1 MLWLDASDEFW
12 NPTASAQG
20 RQMRGQVLPFPD
32 HAFRPLD
39 HRLLTAASTQ
49 KRSPGGVYVGPRN
62 PAGVRGGQ
70 EGGNIGD
77 ILGFAEATVHREA
90 APVLSRRSILAS

>member
-1 MLWLDASDEFW
+1 MY
-12 NPTASAQG
+12 G
-20 RQMRGQVLPFPD
+20 HVLHFPD
-32 HAFRPLD
+32 HALLPLE
-39 HRLLTAASTQ
+39 HELLTAVLVQ
-49 KRSPGGVYVGPRN
+49 KRSPGCIYVGPRD